1 MNDPPQSTASA
12 NSAVT
17 PLKPSPMYT
26 SGIHTMPDVM
36 ARSLVTQLVQQK
48 GVAEKEVLDDF
59 ETWRKARRET
69 RRRR

>member
-1 MNDPPQSTASA
+1 MINPIAIEGY
-12 NSAVT
+12 
-17 PLKPSPMYT
+17 SPVSYFE
-26 SGIHTMPDVM
+26 
-36 ARSLVTQLVQQK
+36 K